1 MDYTQNARIARLRR
15 RLIRESNSSRHCSDR
30 QFHVNRISQ
39 REIRR
44 HDAVQ
49 NISPSTDSLCQTTF
63 FNNQKVGNFSTRR
76 DIISHSIVTL
86 DGKVVTTTLEPMANA
101 SNVANSNYCGYTITN
116 IRAAIESSTLQH
128 FSSVR
133 NQVPELQETIC
144 NTIVDGR
151 NEATKSNYLP
161 KRRNN
166 ITESSRPPK
175 RNRAN
180 QITETLCEQQSQPII
195 VIVTSTSVKEFK
207 GEIYLTT
214 TTLSKVYLNL
224 DIPEVEEL
232 KRRYKIF

>member
-133 NQVPELQETIC
+133 NQVPALLICVDRFSQVRNILNDDYIEQGLLKLRHSRGRRAEKEEIVLTCKATIYGIDKEAGWFYNSCRLCGKKVKESGSTFWCSKC
-144 NTIVDGR
+144 NND
-151 NEATKSNYLP
+151 EQFP
-161 KRRNN
+161 KPRNN
-166 ITESSRPPK
+166 
-175 RNRAN
+175 
-180 QITETLCEQQSQPII
+180 
-195 VIVTSTSVKEFK
+195 
-207 GEIYLTT
+207 
-214 TTLSKVYLNL
+214 
-224 DIPEVEEL
+224 EE
-232 KRRYKIF
+232 KQNE